1 MATNFDAFQTVDEQT
16 FAAWADGKLTPQ
28 EEPAFMAELDEN
40 PGLAELFEAYDQVE
54 ADYEQ
59 MVEQGYT
66 LPEELQHDF
75 DRPEV
80 DLPLGY
86 SHVFNEDADPEPY
99 DGYSG
104 GAPAPDDGH
113 SADDEPQDDF
123 TDDWNSTG
131 SLADNPV
138 DDFDCMPF

>member
-28 EEPAFMAELDEN
+28 EEQAFMAELDEN

-75 DRPEV
+75 DLPEV

-104 GAPAPDDGH
+104 GEPEPDDEH
-113 SADDEPQDDF
+113 PADDEPQDDF

>member
-28 EEPAFMAELDEN
+28 EEQAFMAELDDN
-40 PGLAELFEAYDQVE
+40 PGLAELFEAYDQIE

-75 DRPEV
+75 DLPEV
-80 DLPLGY
+80 SLPLGY
-86 SHVFNEDADPEPY
+86 GPVFDDDAEPEPY
-99 DGYSG
+99 DYY
-104 GAPAPDDGH
+104 PDEGPHPDAGH
-113 SADDEPQDDF
+113 SDADDPQADD
-123 TDDWNSTG
+123 TDNWDSTDT
-131 SLADNPV
+131 LADTPD
-138 DDFDCMPF
+138 DDFDCMPL

>member
-28 EEPAFMAELDEN
+28 EEQAFMAELDEN

-75 DRPEV
+75 DLPEV

-86 SHVFNEDADPEPY
+86 SHVFNEDAEPEPY
-99 DGYSG
+99 DGYPG
-104 GAPAPDDGH
+104 EEPDPDNEHPA
-113 SADDEPQDDF
+113 ADEPQDDVA
-123 TDDWNSTG
+123 DDWNSTG